1 MDLNGI
7 DRCLD
12 CMEDKSGTQVCPHCG
27 RDERA
32 ALRSLPYLPY
42 GIGLNDQYV
51 LGRVLGHGG
60 FGITYLAWDTRL
72 DTRVAL
78 KEYLPRDFGTRG
90 ADGLSVSCFDG
101 EAVEMFAYGRK
112 KFLEEAQKLAR
123 FADHPGIV
131 SVLNYFEA
139 HGSAYMVMQYVE
151 GTDLK
156 QHLAQV
162 GGRLP
167 VDTAMGIITPV
178 LDALRAVH
186 AAGLLHR
193 DMSPDNIYLT
203 AAGRV
208 LILDFGAA
216 KDAVGSHSQSQAL
229 IRKPGY
235 SPEEQY
241 RTKGEQG
248 PWTDVYAAAAT
259 LYHMLTG
266 ETPPEALDRLADD
279 TLRPPSQLGVTMS
292 PERELALM
300 KALAVRAPDRYQS
313 VADFQNALM
322 TTPATPAHDDQAK
335 GADRTSPSLPKPE
348 PRGLGVRKLLLS
360 LLVLLV
366 LGALGWLAIEHV
378 QDKSEQEAARLRHEK
393 ELAQIEADRE
403 RARREAAERQTAR
416 LQSEQEHRAEAETQR
431 LAEERAR
438 QEQEQAAA
446 RARREREEQEAAA
459 RERQRREHEEW
470 LAEQRRQEEEAEA
483 ERRRR
488 AAAEAAR
495 CPAGYLNGTQIG
507 ALLSG
512 RTAYGVR
519 VGTSNETSWKEYQGS
534 NGIAYFQKEGKGYI
548 TGKWKVSGDT
558 ACWCY
563 GDCREYGCKRVLS
576 NQDCTEWYYEDPITG
591 ERTGR
596 IYQWVRGDKTG

>member
-279 TLRPPSQLGVTMS
+279 TLRPPSQLGVTLS
-292 PERELALM
+292 PEHEAALM
-300 KALAVRAPDRYQS
+300 KALAVRASERYRS
-313 VADFQNALM
+313 IAELQNALM
-322 TTPATPAHDDQAK
+322 ASAGEKVPEWQKGTDGTDSRVAVSRSETGGFGIWKPA
-335 GADRTSPSLPKPE
+335 LLL
-348 PRGLGVRKLLLS
+348 LGVAVAG
-360 LLVLLV
+360 LLVWFSV
-366 LGALGWLAIEHV
+366 DHGG
-378 QDKSEQEAARLRHEK
+378 DRDEQEATRLRHEK
-393 ELAQIEADRE
+393 ELAQIDADRE
-403 RARREAAERQTAR
+403 RARREAAEREAAR
-416 LQSEQEHRAEAETQR
+416 HKAEQERSAEAEARR
-431 LAEERAR
+431 LAEERTRQAQQEAEAR
-438 QEQEQAAA
+438 EHRAQE
-446 RARREREEQEAAA
+446 EREAAAA
-459 RERQRREHEEW
+459 RERQRQEHEEW
-470 LAEQRRQEEEAEA
+470 LAEQREAEA
-483 ERRRR
+483 ERRHRES
-488 AAAEAAR
+488 AAETTVR
-495 CPAGYLNGTQIG
+495 EFYLSLGAGYGDLAVSFIVPEKQGEGAYKPSAMMQFYGTLAEPLELKSISSIGPSEFLVSYRYWATRTECNGRAKVTTSRIG
-507 ALLSG
+507 GQYYIQKIKAL
-512 RTAYGVR
+512 
-519 VGTSNETSWKEYQGS
+519 
-534 NGIAYFQKEGKGYI
+534 
-548 TGKWKVSGDT
+548 D
-558 ACWCY
+558 
-563 GDCREYGCKRVLS
+563 GC
-576 NQDCTEWYYEDPITG
+576 
-591 ERTGR
+591 
-596 IYQWVRGDKTG
+596 